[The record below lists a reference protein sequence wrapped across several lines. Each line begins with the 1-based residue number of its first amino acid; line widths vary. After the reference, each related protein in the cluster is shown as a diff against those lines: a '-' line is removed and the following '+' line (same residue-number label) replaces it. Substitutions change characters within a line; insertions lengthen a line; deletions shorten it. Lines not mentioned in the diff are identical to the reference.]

1 MENPFDSNE
10 ADLSA
15 TESPAPAAEPGLQLT
30 PVEARIVGSLIEK
43 ALTTPE
49 YYPLT
54 LNSLLAACN
63 QKNNRA
69 PVTAFDEKELKDG
82 IYLLQEKRLAEC
94 FSGATSRTVKYR
106 ERFIA
111 HLELDKEER
120 ALICELLLRGPQ
132 TVGEL
137 KNRAARMH
145 PFNSLDE
152 VQAAL
157 TRMSRHEPFPLVA
170 ELPRLPGQK
179 DTRFAHLL
187 GDQPL
192 DMDALLSAAP
202 AAGVA
207 DKSSRLDALEMRV
220 AALETELDAMRALF
234 ATFKSQF
241 E

>member
-1 MENPFDSNE
+1 MQNPFDPNGT
-10 ADLSA
+10 DLSA
-15 TESPAPAAEPGLQLT
+15 PEPPTPAAAEPGLQLT
-30 PVEARIVGSLIEK
+30 SVEARIIGSLIEK
-43 ALTTPE
+43 ELTTPE

-69 PVTAFDEKELKDG
+69 PVTAFDEKDLKDG
-82 IYLLQEKRLAEC
+82 IYSLQEKRLAEC
-94 FSGATSRTVKYR
+94 FSGATSRAVKYR

-132 TVGEL
+132 TLGEL

-157 TRMSRHEPFPLVA
+157 SRLSQHEPSPLVV
-170 ELPRLPGQK
+170 ELPRQPGQK

-192 DMDALLSAAP
+192 DMDAFLSAPVAS
-202 AAGVA
+202 AA
-207 DKSSRLDALEMRV
+207 DRSSRLDALETRV
-220 AALETELDAMRALF
+220 AALETELESMRALF